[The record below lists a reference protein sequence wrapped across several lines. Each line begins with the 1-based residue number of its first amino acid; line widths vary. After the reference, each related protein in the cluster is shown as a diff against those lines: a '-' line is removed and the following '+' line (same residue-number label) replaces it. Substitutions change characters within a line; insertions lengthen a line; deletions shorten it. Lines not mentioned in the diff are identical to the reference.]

1 LVRERAGL
9 KGVVESWA
17 AHSRNPDKPATRE
30 GMREIIQ
37 RERLIE
43 MAFEGKRFW
52 DIRRWKQGIAYF
64 NKPIRG
70 WNVLETAAEDY
81 YSVRTLFTMSFSE
94 RDYLW
99 PIPENEIV
107 NNPSL
112 VQNPGW
118 GPRNR
123 NIMKTFH
130 LPLYILLLLL
140 ASCKEKLGHD
150 PVLRDNT
157 RPGPVQNVRF
167 EPINGGFD
175 IYYDLPADKDILY
188 VKAEYVDSKGRTATA
203 KSSAYGNWI
212 RIEGFGDGSE
222 KTVTLY
228 AVDRSENLSD
238 PVSFKGPPLVPPLD
252 SIKATMEFTEY
263 VSGARFTWVNELQ
276 TPIAILL
283 YAENE
288 NGVLESVRTVYT
300 SQRTTSFSL
309 RGYASEPTR
318 FAAVIRDRYDNFTD
332 TIYPATPDR
341 LLTPLFEEQLDKGKF
356 RKVVL
361 SDDTNWDAWEGY
373 YEGWYDESLHDVD
386 GIAHTQGDD
395 PFPQIWTVD
404 LGVNVKDRKSTRLNS
419 SHVKISYAVFCLK

>member
-1 LVRERAGL
+1 
-9 KGVVESWA
+9 
-17 AHSRNPDKPATRE
+17 
-30 GMREIIQ
+30 
-37 RERLIE
+37 
-43 MAFEGKRFW
+43 
-52 DIRRWKQGIAYF
+52 
-64 NKPIRG
+64 
-70 WNVLETAAEDY
+70 
-81 YSVRTLFTMSFSE
+81 
-94 RDYLW
+94 
-99 PIPENEIV
+99 
-107 NNPSL
+107 
-112 VQNPGW
+112 
-118 GPRNR
+118 
-123 NIMKTFH
+123 MKTFH

-212 RIEGFGDGSE
+212 RIEGFGDVSE

-238 PVSFKGPPLVPPLD
+238 PVSFKGTPLVPPLD
-252 SIKATMEFTEY
+252 IIKETMEITEDF
-263 VSGARFTWVNELQ
+263 SGARFTWVNELQ

-373 YEGWYDESLHDVD
+373 YEGWYDESLHDMD

-404 LGVNVKDRKSTRLNS
+404 LGVNVKLSRFIVHQRQNQGWAFSHGNPRRYTVYGAAELPPDDGNLDNWIKLMDCESIKPSGLPLGQLTDEDLDRFQAGDEFAFEDAPEIRYFRL
-419 SHVKISYAVFCLK
+419 AVHETWDGSGFVNVNEITFWGNIAN

>member
-1 LVRERAGL
+1 
-9 KGVVESWA
+9 
-17 AHSRNPDKPATRE
+17 
-30 GMREIIQ
+30 
-37 RERLIE
+37 
-43 MAFEGKRFW
+43 
-52 DIRRWKQGIAYF
+52 
-64 NKPIRG
+64 
-70 WNVLETAAEDY
+70 
-81 YSVRTLFTMSFSE
+81 
-94 RDYLW
+94 
-99 PIPENEIV
+99 
-107 NNPSL
+107 
-112 VQNPGW
+112 
-118 GPRNR
+118 
-123 NIMKTFH
+123 MKTFH

-150 PVLRDNT
+150 PVLRDDT

-212 RIEGFGDGSE
+212 RIEGFGDVSE

-238 PVSFKGPPLVPPLD
+238 PVSFKGTPLVPPLD
-252 SIKATMEFTEY
+252 IIKETMEITEDF
-263 VSGARFTWVNELQ
+263 SGARFTWVNELQ

-361 SDDTNWDAWEGY
+361 SVDTNWDAWAGY
-373 YEGWYDESLHDVD
+373 YEGWYDESLHDVG
-386 GIAHTQGDD
+386 GIAHTQGHD

-404 LGVNVKDRKSTRLNS
+404 LGVNVKLSRFIVHQRQKQGWAVSHGNPRRYTVYGAAELPPDDGNLDHWIKLMDCESIKPSGLPLGQLTDEDLDRFQAGDEFAFEDAPEIRYFRL
-419 SHVKISYAVFCLK
+419 AVHETWDGSGFVNVNEITFWGNIAN